1 MPDLKPL
8 LSPDSVAIIGASAD
22 THTLRGRTTQ
32 YLIAHGYPGRV
43 YPVTRSQSEVL
54 GLKAYPSPAALPAP
68 ADLAVVL
75 VPAAHVVETLAQC
88 GERGIRAA
96 VVISSGFAEES
107 NEAARARDGELRT
120 VAERFGMLV
129 CGPNSEGIVN
139 PLRPLVATF
148 SPVFHDPNRSF
159 PPVAGKARPI
169 AVSCQSGALTFSFL
183 SRGRDRQLRFTHQVS
198 AGNQTVLEAH
208 DYVDWWLD
216 EGGADIFLLYLEGIR
231 RPERFRA
238 VADKAAA
245 AGKPLIIAKVGRSV
259 AGRRA
264 AASHTGALAH
274 AGVIDDA
281 IFRHHGIIRG
291 EDLDHMVDVAAA
303 FAFCRVPRGNRVAV
317 ITGSGG
323 SAVWMA
329 DILSAHGLELPV
341 LEDDIQKRVLALLPS
356 YASAQNPVDGTAQ
369 AIHEVGY
376 ARLVEIVRQ
385 SKQIDVILLI
395 GSLANEATAKQRA
408 EELAAVTGD
417 TEQPIIL
424 STYTT
429 ATPGAMAAFAEAGIP
444 CYTSMP
450 SCARAIR
457 ALVDYAQFQA
467 RRRRSP
473 ATAATPAGLRQEVGS
488 ALAAAGPVLT
498 EAEAKALLARYG
510 VPRPPEALVT
520 NADEAAAA
528 AARIGGPV
536 ALKVQ
541 SPDITHK
548 TEAGAVA
555 LDVSGDMAVR
565 ETHQRVAAAAEAA
578 HPGAAINGVL
588 VQAMAS
594 PGHEMILGIIRH
606 PDFGPML
613 MVGFGGIHVEV
624 LRDVVF
630 SPVPIGRDE
639 ALSLLGELKGAALLD
654 GARGAAP
661 ADRAALAELIA
672 TLSRFGADHADLI
685 EEIDL
690 NPVIVHPEGQGLTV
704 VDALIVKRPPPFPPP
719 QAGEG

>member
-8 LSPDSVAIIGASAD
+8 LSPDSIAVIGASAD
-22 THTLRGRTTQ
+22 TETLRGRLMRA
-32 YLIAHGYPGRV
+32 LIDHGYDGRV
-43 YPVTRSQSEVL
+43 FPVTRSQAKVL
-54 GLKAYPSPAALPAP
+54 GLKAYPSVTALPEP
-68 ADLAVVL
+68 VDLAVIL
-75 VPAAHVVETLAQC
+75 VPAAHVVETLEQC
-88 GERGIRAA
+88 GNHGVRAA

-107 NEAARARDGELRT
+107 NEAAQARDIELSRI
-120 VAERFGMLV
+120 AERHGILV

-148 SPVFHDPNRSF
+148 SPVFHDPSRSLL
-159 PPVAGKARPI
+159 PAASKARPI

-183 SRGRDRQLRFTHQVS
+183 SRGRDRQLHFTHQVS

-216 EGGADIFLLYLEGIR
+216 EGGPDIFLLYLEGIR
-231 RPERFRA
+231 RPDRFRA
-238 VADKAAA
+238 VAEKAAR
-245 AGKPLIIAKVGRSV
+245 AGKPIIVAKVGRSV

-264 AASHTGALAH
+264 AASHTGALAQ
-274 AGVIDDA
+274 AGDIDDA
-281 IFRHHGIIRG
+281 IFRHHGIVRG
-291 EDLDHMVDVAAA
+291 DDLDHMLDVAAA
-303 FAFCRVPRGNRVAV
+303 FSLCRLPRGNRVAV

-376 ARLVEIVRQ
+376 ARLVEIVRE
-385 SKQIDVILLI
+385 SKRIDVILLI
-395 GSLANEATAKQRA
+395 GSLANEATAAKRA
-408 EELAAVTGD
+408 EELAAITSS
-417 TEQPIIL
+417 TEQPILL

-429 ATPGAMAAFAEAGIP
+429 ASPGAMARFAEAGIP

-457 ALVDYAQFQA
+457 ALVDYAAFQA
-467 RRRRSP
+467 RRRRPRTAP
-473 ATAATPAGLRQEVGS
+473 ATPLGLRDEVRI

-498 EAEAKALLARYG
+498 EAEAKTLLAHYG
-510 VPRPPEALVT
+510 VARPPEALVRS
-520 NADEAAAA
+520 AEEAAAA

-541 SPDITHK
+541 SPDIAHK

-555 LDVSGDMAVR
+555 LRVAGDTGVR
-565 ETHQRVAAAAEAA
+565 DAYQRVLASAKAA
-578 HPGAAINGVL
+578 HPDAAVDGVL
-588 VQAMAS
+588 VQAMAP
-594 PGHEMILGIIRH
+594 PGREIILGITRD
-606 PDFGPML
+606 PTFGPML
-613 MVGFGGIHVEV
+613 MVGLGGIHVEV
-624 LRDVVF
+624 LRDVAF
-630 SPVPIGRDE
+630 APVPIGPEE
-639 ALSLLGELKGAALLD
+639 ALALLGELKGAALLD
-654 GARGAAP
+654 GVRGAAS

-672 TLSRFGADHADLI
+672 TLSRFAADHADLI

-690 NPVIVHPEGQGLTV
+690 NPVIVHAQGQGLTM
-704 VDALIVKRPPPFPPP
+704 VDALIVKRKP
-719 QAGEG
+719 

>member
-22 THTLRGRTTQ
+22 TETLRGRLTHA
-32 YLIAHGYPGRV
+32 LVDHGYDGRV
-43 YPVTRSQSEVL
+43 FPVSRSQSEVL
-54 GLKAYPSPAALPAP
+54 GIRAYPSVAELPEP
-68 ADLAVVL
+68 VDLAVIL
-75 VPAAHVVETLAQC
+75 VPAAHVVETLEQC
-88 GERGIRAA
+88 GGRVRAA

-107 NEAARARDGELRT
+107 NEAARARDIELSRI
-120 VAERFGMLV
+120 AERHGIVV

-148 SPVFHDPNRSF
+148 SPVFHDPSRSLL
-159 PPVAGKARPI
+159 PAVSKARQI

-183 SRGRDRQLRFTHQVS
+183 SRGRDRQLHFTHQVS

-208 DYVDWWLD
+208 DYVDWWLA
-216 EGGADIFLLYLEGIR
+216 EGSADIFLLYLEGIR

-245 AGKPLIIAKVGRSV
+245 AGKPLIVAKVGRSS

-264 AASHTGALAH
+264 AASHTGALAQ
-274 AGVIDDA
+274 AGDIDDA

-291 EDLDHMVDVAAA
+291 EDLDHMLDVAAA
-303 FAFCRVPRGNRVAV
+303 FSFCRLPRGNRVAV

-341 LEDDIQKRVLALLPS
+341 LEGDIQERILALLPP

-376 ARLVEIVRQ
+376 ARLVEIVRE
-385 SKQIDVILLI
+385 SKRIDTILLI
-395 GSLANEATAKQRA
+395 GSLANDATAAKRA
-408 EELAAVTGD
+408 EELAAITGA
-417 TEQPIIL
+417 TEQPILL

-429 ATPGAMAAFAEAGIP
+429 ASPGAMARFAEAGIP

-457 ALVDYAQFQA
+457 ALVDYAAFQT
-467 RRRRSP
+467 RRRQPLAAS
-473 ATAATPAGLRQEVGS
+473 ATPPGVRDEVGR

-498 EAEAKALLARYG
+498 EVEAKALLARYG
-510 VPRPPEALVT
+510 VPRPQETLST
-520 NADEAAAA
+520 SADEAAQA

-548 TEAGAVA
+548 TEAGGIA
-555 LDVSGDMAVR
+555 LGIVGEAAVR
-565 ETHQRVAAAAEAA
+565 DAYERVLGSAKTAYPEAA
-578 HPGAAINGVL
+578 IHGVL

-594 PGHEMILGIIRH
+594 PGREIILGITR
-606 PDFGPML
+606 DAVFGPML
-613 MVGFGGIHVEV
+613 MVGIGGIHVEV
-624 LRDVVF
+624 LRDIAF
-630 SPVPIGRDE
+630 APVPITAE
-639 ALSLLGELKGAALLD
+639 QALYLIGQLKGAALL
-654 GARGAAP
+654 GAVRGAPA
-661 ADRAALAELIA
+661 ADRAALAELIVK
-672 TLSRFGADHADLI
+672 LSRFAADHAELI

-690 NPVIVHPEGQGLTV
+690 NPVIVHAEGEGLTV
-704 VDALIVKRPPPFPPP
+704 VDALIVKRSP
-719 QAGEG
+719 EENRK

>member
-8 LSPDSVAIIGASAD
+8 LSPDSVAVIGASAD
-22 THTLRGRTTQ
+22 TESLRGRLTRA
-32 YLIAHGYPGRV
+32 LVDHGYGGRV

-54 GLKAYPSPAALPAP
+54 GMRAYPSIAEVSEPV
-68 ADLAVVL
+68 DLAVIL
-75 VPAAHVVETLAQC
+75 VPAAHVVETLEQC
-88 GERGIRAA
+88 GRRGVRAA

-107 NEAARARDGELRT
+107 NEAARARDIELARI
-120 VAERFGMLV
+120 AERHGILV

-139 PLRPLVATF
+139 PLKPLVATF
-148 SPVFHDPNRSF
+148 SPVFHDPSRSLL
-159 PPVAGKARPI
+159 PAVSKARPI

-183 SRGRDRQLRFTHQVS
+183 SRGRDKQLRFTHQVS

-216 EGGADIFLLYLEGIR
+216 EGSADIFLVYLEGIR

-245 AGKPLIIAKVGRSV
+245 AGKPLIVAKVGRSA

-264 AASHTGALAH
+264 AASHTGALAQ
-274 AGVIDDA
+274 AGDIDDA

-291 EDLDHMVDVAAA
+291 DDLDHMVDIAAA
-303 FAFCRVPRGNRVAV
+303 FSFCRLPRGNRVAV

-341 LEDDIQKRVLALLPS
+341 LEEDIQQRVLALLPS

-376 ARLVEIVRQ
+376 ARLVEIVRE
-385 SKQIDVILLI
+385 SKRIDVILLI
-395 GSLANEATAKQRA
+395 GSLANEATAAKRA
-408 EELAAVTGD
+408 EELAAITTSTD
-417 TEQPIIL
+417 QPIL
-424 STYTT
+424 LTTYTS
-429 ATPGAMAAFAEAGIP
+429 ASPGAMARFAEAGIP

-457 ALVDYAQFQA
+457 ALVDYAAFQV
-467 RRRRSP
+467 RRREP
-473 ATAATPAGLRQEVGS
+473 KAAPVTAPDLRDEVDR
-488 ALAAAGPVLT
+488 ALGAADRVLT
-498 EAEAKALLARYG
+498 EVEAKELLARYG
-510 VPRPPEALVT
+510 VPRPAEALVNST
-520 NADEAAAA
+520 EAAIEA

-548 TEAGAVA
+548 TEAGAVVLGIVGETA
-555 LDVSGDMAVR
+555 LR
-565 ETHQRVAAAAEAA
+565 EAYERVLASAKVAYPEAF
-578 HPGAAINGVL
+578 IQGVL

-594 PGHEMILGIIRH
+594 PGRDIILGIVR
-606 PDFGPML
+606 DANFGPML
-613 MVGFGGIHVEV
+613 MVGLGGIHVEV
-624 LRDVVF
+624 LRDVAF
-630 SPVPIGRDE
+630 APVPIEPDQ
-639 ALSLLGELKGAALLD
+639 ALALLGELKGAALLD
-654 GARGAAP
+654 GVRGAPP
-661 ADRAALAELIA
+661 ADRTALVELM
-672 TLSRFGADHADLI
+672 TKLSRFAAEHGDLI

-690 NPVIVHPEGQGLTV
+690 NPVIVHADGQGLTV
-704 VDALIVKRPPPFPPP
+704 VDALIVTRKPPS
-719 QAGEG
+719 